1 MTADK
6 RSDCNRIADWE
17 IVELEMV
24 VKEVKQPFDVIDP
37 KKVWNMLKK

>member
-6 RSDCNRIADWE
+6 QYNGNRIADWE

-24 VKEVKQPFDVIDP
+24 IKEVKQPFDVIDP